1 MFSNTYSRT
10 IPSQILLYSPRIET
24 YENSSKENETQ
35 LQKLDA

>member
-1 MFSNTYSRT
+1 LKW
-10 IPSQILLYSPRIET
+10 PLLCSVKQLKET